1 MISIIVNSGARST
14 FGNHSTP
21 IKSPAL
27 ESRSPLMDP
36 VDSTQGRHGR
46 VVHHSS
52 VMNSNDHIGNAITNH
67 GNAHGHSSNL
77 NSIRSPVNP
86 PVPKRNYP
94 SSNTGQLSSSSGSS
108 SLGTQGK
115 QSIINNNHLIYYRN
129 ILTHIY
135 LKIIIDK

>member
-1 MISIIVNSGARST
+1 MNKFNIIPSGGRST

-46 VVHHSS
+46 VAHHSS

-67 GNAHGHSSNL
+67 GQHGHSTNA

-94 SSNTGQLSSSSGSS
+94 TSYTGQFSSGNAGSS
-108 SLGTQGK
+108 TLGTQGT
-115 QSIINNNHLIYYRN
+115 Y
-129 ILTHIY
+129 
-135 LKIIIDK
+135 